1 MKAQDIMIRQ
11 PHTILPQ
18 CTIGEALRQMADL
31 RHQDLPVVDE
41 KKMLLGTL
49 NFWQILERAMPSYIS
64 QGDLPDVR
72 FAPDLA
78 QFHERLG
85 ELKPNPVT
93 QVMNPHPPCA
103 RPNDSVLACAA
114 LIMKNP
120 KTIYLLPVVEGDRQ
134 LVGIISAWDII
145 KEIAG

>member
-11 PHTILPQ
+11 AHTIPPQ
-18 CTIGEALRQMADL
+18 CTIGEALRQMTDL
-31 RHQDLPVVDE
+31 RLQDFPVVGE

-49 NFWQILERAMPSYIS
+49 NFWQILERAMPPYIS

-72 FAPDLA
+72 FAPNLVR
-78 QFHERLG
+78 FHERLG

-103 RPNDSVLACAA
+103 RPDDSVLACAA
-114 LIMKNP
+114 LIMKTP
-120 KTIYLLPVVEGDRQ
+120 KTVYLLPVVEGDHQ

>member
-11 PHTILPQ
+11 PHTIPPQ

-31 RHQDLPVVDE
+31 RLQAFPVVDK

-49 NFWQILERAMPSYIS
+49 NFWQILEWAMPSYIS
-64 QGDLPDVR
+64 QNDLSDVR

-85 ELKPNPVT
+85 ELKSNPVT
-93 QVMNPHPPCA
+93 QVMNSHPPCV
-103 RPNDSVLACAA
+103 RPDDSVLACAA
-114 LIMKNP
+114 LIMKTP
-120 KTIYLLPVVEGDRQ
+120 KTVYLLPVVETDRQ
-134 LVGIISAWDII
+134 LVGVISAWDII